1 MNDIKGLKLIT
12 GEDVVAEVGVY
23 GGEMTTLKNPVMIVV
38 QPGVGGGAQLS
49 FAPFPPFSKES
60 KTKEVPLRNEH
71 VVYTY
76 EVQQEILNG
85 YNSLFGSGLV
95 VPNLSFNTNKR

>member
-1 MNDIKGLKLIT
+1 MNYIRGFKLIT
-12 GEDVVAEVGVY
+12 GEDVVAEVLAGGGGV
-23 GGEMTTLKNPVMIVV
+23 TNLKNPVLIVV

-60 KTKEVPLRNEH
+60 KTKEVTLRNDH
-71 VVYTY
+71 VVYIY